1 MRLPDCQP
9 VCLPASSPRSYTYS
23 QTDNLCLLVHAQ
35 RLADSL
41 MNRILLQTTCGD
53 HHTLFLSTAP
63 LENSADQLLS
73 PELVAWQRAEHE
85 EYEAKRA
92 AVATLSGH
100 SIDVLRQRCH
110 TRDQAA
116 AALSKCTAIGLSG
129 ADVATSAVQAV
140 ETVEQAVETAK
151 LREECEAKL
160 RTLRSERVARRDD
173 GSDDAVARL
182 RREAAAHL
190 QASV

>member
-1 MRLPDCQP
+1 M
-9 VCLPASSPRSYTYS
+9 
-23 QTDNLCLLVHAQ
+23 
-35 RLADSL
+35 
-41 MNRILLQTTCGD
+41 G
-53 HHTLFLSTAP
+53 
-63 LENSADQLLS
+63 
-73 PELVAWQRAEHE
+73 
-85 EYEAKRA
+85 KRA

-140 ETVEQAVETAK
+140 ETAK